1 MNLGFYQEYD
11 KRKHKDL
18 SKYKMDFLKSIIVN
32 DKLYKFIAFDNNEYL
47 NRIKFQSLEKGQLWF
62 SYYKFLNDKTEF
74 DMKYNVK
81 KVSYRTGFLVII
93 IMFFIAT
100 MKEIYDV
107 CSLTYS
113 CENYMW
119 KAYSNNSRGICLVF
133 NVIDYDMLYPVEYV
147 DKNKVDYTEMLI
159 EAYNSSP
166 KELFDNG
173 MLMAELPYV
182 IKNPDNES
190 MKSYLE
196 KEVRIL
202 SDPFGEGI
210 LNSGNVYP
218 KVKEDFDY
226 KGRNIS
232 YDKCGLA
239 LDKIIIGKNCDNTLI
254 DSIMNVGDENNIIFQ

>member
-81 KVSYRTGFLVII
+81 KVSYRTGIPSDN

-119 KAYSNNSRGICLVF
+119 RTI
-133 NVIDYDMLYPVEYV
+133 
-147 DKNKVDYTEMLI
+147 
-159 EAYNSSP
+159 
-166 KELFDNG
+166 
-173 MLMAELPYV
+173 
-182 IKNPDNES
+182 
-190 MKSYLE
+190 
-196 KEVRIL
+196 
-202 SDPFGEGI
+202 
-210 LNSGNVYP
+210 
-218 KVKEDFDY
+218 
-226 KGRNIS
+226 
-232 YDKCGLA
+232 
-239 LDKIIIGKNCDNTLI
+239 
-254 DSIMNVGDENNIIFQ
+254 

>member
-1 MNLGFYQEYD
+1 
-11 KRKHKDL
+11 
-18 SKYKMDFLKSIIVN
+18 
-32 DKLYKFIAFDNNEYL
+32 
-47 NRIKFQSLEKGQLWF
+47 
-62 SYYKFLNDKTEF
+62 
-74 DMKYNVK
+74 
-81 KVSYRTGFLVII
+81 
-93 IMFFIAT
+93 
-100 MKEIYDV
+100 
-107 CSLTYS
+107 
-113 CENYMW
+113 
-119 KAYSNNSRGICLVF
+119 
-133 NVIDYDMLYPVEYV
+133 MLYPVEYV

-218 KVKEDFDY
+218 KVKEDLDY
-226 KGRNIS
+226 KGRDIS